1 MLGKRGPQRGLFE
14 ADTAYGAFVGR
25 DSFYGWLASQRGEL
39 FRDEQF
45 AGLYVLDNGR
55 PSVPPSLLAVAL
67 VLQTYD
73 GVSDDEAKQRADYDL
88 RWKVAL
94 GVELDARPFAKST
107 LQEFRAQLIVHDEQA
122 AIFQTSLELAK
133 RRGKFRTKSGEQRK
147 LKVALD
153 TTNILGRGAVKDT
166 YNLLGD
172 GIIKLARALAKL
184 AGQPLA
190 AWAEEQGY
198 GRYLGPTSLK
208 GTAEIDWGDAGE
220 RRRFLGA
227 IVADADRLLEQA
239 RVART
244 GLEAGSAAET
254 ALLEAAG
261 LLSRVLVQDVERRED
276 GPAIKEGVAKDRL
289 LSVHDPEMRH
299 GRKSASKR
307 FDGHKAAVAVDTD
320 EPLIT
325 AVTVLPGNAPDAE
338 GALELIEQTE
348 ANTGCVVDET
358 LGDCAYGSGET
369 RQAFA
374 AAGRPLVAKVP
385 SPSNQ
390 GCFPKTAFVLD
401 LEATSATCPAGQ
413 TSQDFRPSPTGG
425 GQFRFATAVCEA
437 CPLRAQ
443 CVRGV
448 GGRTVAVHP
457 QERLLQEARAFQ
469 ASPAFAEYRRR
480 RQMVEH
486 RIARLVQLGIRQ
498 ARDVGTPKVLFQLLM
513 AAAVANLTYLAA
525 SASQSPGLDSG
536 AIGLLA
542 ASLGILLVVLT
553 GALGPRWPAD
563 APIAFKSIRTSSR
576 GRHLAPLPT
585 AFITPRLSAGLL
597 AGDCRRWRGRS
608 HAR

>member
-39 FRDEQF
+39 FRDEAF

-55 PSVPPSLLAVAL
+55 PSVPPSLLATAL

-107 LQEFRAQLIVHDEQA
+107 LQEFRAQLIVHEQA
-122 AIFQTSLELAK
+122 AAIFRASLELAK
-133 RRGKFRTKSGEQRK
+133 RRGKFRTPGGQRK
-147 LKVALD
+147 LTVALD

-172 GIIKLARALAKL
+172 GIVKLARVLAKL
-184 AGQPLA
+184 AGQPLT
-190 AWAEEQGY
+190 AWAGEQGY
-198 GRYLGPTSLK
+198 GRYVGPTSLK
-208 GTAEIDWGDAGE
+208 GTAEIDWSDASE
-220 RRRFLGA
+220 RRRFLA
-227 IVADADRLLEQA
+227 EIVADADRLLEQA

-244 GLEAGSAAET
+244 GLELGSAAEAT
-254 ALLEAAG
+254 LVEAAG
-261 LLSRVLVQDVERRED
+261 LLSRVLLQDVERRED
-276 GPAIKEGVAKDRL
+276 GPALKQGVARDRL

-325 AVTVLPGNAPDAE
+325 AVAVLPGNAPDAD

-348 ANTGCVVDET
+348 ATTGCAVDET

-374 AAGRPLVAKVP
+374 EAGRTLIAKVP
-385 SPSNQ
+385 SATNQ
-390 GCFPKTAFVLD
+390 GCFPKTAFALD
-401 LEATSATCPAGQ
+401 LDAGSATCPAGR
-413 TSQDFRPSPTGG
+413 TTQDFRPDPAGG
-425 GQFRFATAVCEA
+425 GQFRFAAAVCAA
-437 CPLRAQ
+437 CPRRAQ

-448 GGRTVAVHP
+448 SGRTVAVHP
-457 QERLLQEARAFQ
+457 QERLLQEARALQ

-480 RQMVEH
+480 RQVVEH

-498 ARDVGTPKVLFQLLM
+498 ARDLGRANTAFQLLM

-525 SASQSPGLDSG
+525 TTSQPTDATSG
-536 AIGLLA
+536 ASGLVVALVGLL
-542 ASLGILLVVLT
+542 GLLVSPD
-553 GALGPRWPAD
+553 LGPERPFSAAD
-563 APIAFKSIRTSSR
+563 ALTPARRASR
-576 GRHLAPLPT
+576 GQQPIRLPT
-585 AFITPRLSAGLL
+585 ALSWPG
-597 AGDCRRWRGRS
+597 CRPGS
-608 HAR
+608 

>member
-1 MLGKRGPQRGLFE
+1 MLGKRGAQRGLFE

-39 FRDEQF
+39 FRDEAF
-45 AGLYVLDNGR
+45 AGLYVLNNGR
-55 PSVPPSLLAVAL
+55 PSVPPSLLATAL

-107 LQEFRAQLIVHDEQA
+107 LQEFRAQLIVHEQA
-122 AIFQTSLELAK
+122 AAIFRTSLELAQ
-133 RRGKFRTKSGEQRK
+133 RRGKFRNKTGEKRR

-172 GIIKLARALAKL
+172 GIVKLARVLAKL
-184 AGQPLA
+184 AGQPLT
-190 AWAEEQGY
+190 AWAEAQGY
-198 GRYLGPTSLK
+198 GRYVGATSLK
-208 GTAEIDWGDAGE
+208 GTAEIDWSDAE
-220 RRRFLGA
+220 QRRRFLGE

-239 RVART
+239 RTART
-244 GLEAGSAAET
+244 GLDAGSAAE
-254 ALLEAAG
+254 ASLLEAAG
-261 LLSRVLVQDVERRED
+261 LLSRVLVQDVERRSD
-276 GPAIKEGVAKDRL
+276 GPAIKDGVAKDRL

-307 FDGHKAAVAVDTD
+307 FDGYKAAVAVDTD
-320 EPLIT
+320 EPLIV
-325 AVTVLPGNAPDAE
+325 AVDVLAGNAPDAE
-338 GALELIEQTE
+338 GALDLVEQTE
-348 ANTGCVVDET
+348 ATTGCAVDET
-358 LGDCAYGSGET
+358 MGDCAYGSGET

-374 AAGRPLVAKVP
+374 DAGRTLVAKVP
-385 SPSNQ
+385 AATNQ
-390 GCFPKTAFVLD
+390 GCLPKTAFTLD
-401 LEATSATCPAGQ
+401 LEATSATCPGGQ
-413 TSQDFRPSPTGG
+413 TTRDFKPSPTGG
-425 GQFRFATAVCEA
+425 GQFHFAAAVCAA

-448 GGRTVAVHP
+448 GGRTVSVHP
-457 QERLLQEARAFQ
+457 QERLLQAARAFQ

-498 ARDVGTPKVLFQLLM
+498 ARDIGTPKIRFQLLM
-513 AAAVANLTYLAA
+513 AAAVANLTYLATTTSQHA
-525 SASQSPGLDSG
+525 DQDSA

-542 ASLGILLVVLT
+542 ALLGLLLLVVMDT
-553 GALGPRWPAD
+553 RGSRSPAD
-563 APIAFKSIRTSSR
+563 APIAFGAPRTTSR
-576 GRHLAPLPT
+576 GRHYRELPT
-585 AFITPRLSAGLL
+585 AVIRPG
-597 AGDCRRWRGRS
+597 CRPGF
-608 HAR
+608 

>member
-25 DSFYGWLASQRGEL
+25 DSVYGWLASQRGEL

-55 PSVPPSLLAVAL
+55 PSVPPSLLATAL

-73 GVSDDEAKQRADYDL
+73 GVSDEEAKQRADYDL

-107 LQEFRAQLIVHDEQA
+107 LQEFRAQLIVHEQA
-122 AIFQTSLELAK
+122 AAIFRTSLELAK
-133 RRGKFRTKSGEQRK
+133 RRGKFRTKDGEKRK

-166 YNLLGD
+166 SNLLGD
-172 GIIKLARALAKL
+172 GIVKLARVLAKL
-184 AGQPLA
+184 VGQPLA
-190 AWAEEQGY
+190 AWAAEHGY
-198 GRYLGPTSLK
+198 GRYVGQTSLK

-220 RRRFLGA
+220 RRQFLGE

-239 RVART
+239 RAART
-244 GLEAGSAAET
+244 GLEAGGPAEAT
-254 ALLEAAG
+254 LLEAAG

-276 GPAIKEGVAKDRL
+276 GPAIKQGVAKDRL

-320 EPLIT
+320 EPIIT
-325 AVTVLPGNAPDAE
+325 AVTVLAGNAPDAE
-338 GALELIEQTE
+338 GALELVEQTE
-348 ANTGCVVDET
+348 ANTGCAVEAAM
-358 LGDCAYGSGET
+358 GDCAYGSGET

-374 AAGRPLVAKVP
+374 EAGRTLVAKVP
-385 SPSNQ
+385 TPSNQ
-390 GCFPKTAFVLD
+390 GCFPKTAFTLD

-413 TSQDFRPSPTGG
+413 TTRDFRPSPTGG
-425 GQFRFATAVCEA
+425 GQFRFAAAVCAA
-437 CPLRAQ
+437 CPLRAR

-448 GGRTVAVHP
+448 GGRTVTVHP
-457 QERLLQEARAFQ
+457 QERLLQEARALQ

-480 RQMVEH
+480 RQKVEH

-498 ARDVGTPKVLFQLLM
+498 ARDVGTPKILFQLLM
-513 AAAVANLTYLAA
+513 AAAVANLTYLAT
-525 SASQSPGLDSG
+525 SVNQPSG
-536 AIGLLA
+536 PAAALAALLA
-542 ASLGILLVVLT
+542 LLLVVMMRTRGLT
-553 GALGPRWPAD
+553 RPAD
-563 APIAFKSIRTSSR
+563 APLAFRSPRTTSR
-576 GRHLAPLPT
+576 GWQQRALPS
-585 AFITPRLSAGLL
+585 AFIRPG
-597 AGDCRRWRGRS
+597 CRPGF
-608 HAR
+608 

>member
-39 FRDEQF
+39 FRDEEF

-55 PSVPPSLLAVAL
+55 PSVPPSLLAMAL
-67 VLQTYD
+67 VLQTYE
-73 GVSDDEAKQRADYDL
+73 GVSDDEAKQRADSDL

-107 LQEFRAQLIVHDEQA
+107 LQEFRAQLIVHQEQA
-122 AIFQTSLELAK
+122 AIFRASLELAR

-172 GIIKLARALAKL
+172 GIVKLARVLAKL
-184 AGQPLA
+184 SGQAVA
-190 AWAEEQGY
+190 AWALEHGY
-198 GRYLGPTSLK
+198 GRYAGHTSLK
-208 GTAEIDWGDAGE
+208 GTAEIDWSDANE
-220 RRRFLGA
+220 RRRFLGE

-244 GLEAGSAAET
+244 GLDAGSAAEAT
-254 ALLEAAG
+254 LLDAAG

-276 GPAIKEGVAKDRL
+276 GPALKQGVAKDRL

-299 GRKSASKR
+299 GRKSASTR
-307 FDGHKAAVAVDTD
+307 FDGHKAAVVVDTD

-325 AVTVLPGNAPDAE
+325 AVAVLAGNAPDAE
-338 GALELIEQTE
+338 GALELLEQTE
-348 ANTGCVVDET
+348 ANTRCPVDEAM
-358 LGDCAYGSGET
+358 GDCAYGSGQT

-374 AAGRPLVAKVP
+374 EAERTIVAKVP
-385 SPSNQ
+385 SATNQ
-390 GCFPKTAFVLD
+390 GWFPKTAFVLD
-401 LEATSATCPAGQ
+401 LEAGSATCPGGQ
-413 TSQDFRPSPTGG
+413 TTHDLKPSPAGG
-425 GQFRFATAVCEA
+425 GPFRFAAAACAA

-448 GGRTVAVHP
+448 GGRTVALHP
-457 QERLLQEARAFQ
+457 QERLLQAARAFQ
-469 ASPAFAEYRRR
+469 ASPTFAAYRQR
-480 RQMVEH
+480 RQTVEH

-498 ARDVGTPKVLFQLLM
+498 ARYLGRAKTEFQLLM

-525 SASQSPGLDSG
+525 SPDHPTGADLGVSGLVSVLL
-536 AIGLLA
+536 GLLLVL
-542 ASLGILLVVLT
+542 ASGR
-553 GALGPRWPAD
+553 LGPRRPVGDLGVLNDFRRAQ
-563 APIAFKSIRTSSR
+563 TTSR
-576 GRHLAPLPT
+576 GRLPAPLPT
-585 AFITPRLSAGLL
+585 ACTLPGSRPGF
-597 AGDCRRWRGRS
+597 
-608 HAR
+608 

>member
-39 FRDEQF
+39 FRDEAF

-73 GVSDDEAKQRADYDL
+73 GVSDEEAKQRADDDL

-107 LQEFRAQLIVHDEQA
+107 LQEFRAQLIVHQEAA
-122 AIFQTSLELAK
+122 AIFQQSLELAK
-133 RRGKFRTKSGEQRK
+133 RRGTFRTKSGEKRK

-172 GIIKLARALAKL
+172 GLVKLARVLAKL
-184 AGQPLA
+184 SGHALGVWAAEHGYERYVGQ
-190 AWAEEQGY
+190 
-198 GRYLGPTSLK
+198 TSLK
-208 GTAEIDWGDAGE
+208 GTAEIDWGDAE
-220 RRRFLGA
+220 QRRRFLGE

-239 RVART
+239 RVARSD
-244 GLEAGSAAET
+244 LEAGSTAET
-254 ALLEAAG
+254 MLLEAAG

-276 GPAIKEGVAKDRL
+276 GPAIKQGVAKDRL

-320 EPLIT
+320 EPLIV
-325 AVTVLPGNAPDAE
+325 AVDVLAGNAPDAE
-338 GALELIEQTE
+338 GALELVEQAE
-348 ANTGCVVDET
+348 ATTGCTVEAT
-358 LGDCAYGSGET
+358 MGDCAYGSGET

-374 AAGRPLVAKVP
+374 EAGRTIVAKVP
-385 SPSNQ
+385 AASNQ

-413 TSQDFRPSPTGG
+413 TTQDFKPSPAGG
-425 GQFRFATAVCEA
+425 GQFRFDAAVCAA

-443 CVRGV
+443 CVRGS
-448 GGRTVAVHP
+448 GGRTVSVHP
-457 QERLLQEARAFQ
+457 QERLLQEARALQ

-498 ARDVGTPKVLFQLLM
+498 ARDVGTPKIRFQLLM

-525 SASQSPGLDSG
+525 TATQPTGPDSG
-536 AIGLLA
+536 
-542 ASLGILLVVLT
+542 V
-553 GALGPRWPAD
+553 
-563 APIAFKSIRTSSR
+563 F
-576 GRHLAPLPT
+576 
-585 AFITPRLSAGLL
+585 GLL
-597 AGDCRRWRGRS
+597 AGLLTLLVVVISRTLRPSWFAEAPNPCQSIRTASRGRQPTS
-608 HAR
+608 LPTALIRPGCRPGF

>member
-14 ADTAYGAFVGR
+14 ADTAYAAFVGR

-39 FRDEQF
+39 FRDEAF

-55 PSVPPSLLAVAL
+55 PSVPPSLLATAL
-67 VLQTYD
+67 VLQTYE

-107 LQEFRAQLIVHDEQA
+107 LQEFRAQLIVHQEQA
-122 AIFQTSLELAK
+122 AIFQASLELAK
-133 RRGKFRTKSGEQRK
+133 RRGKFRTKGGEKRK

-172 GIIKLARALAKL
+172 GIVKLARVLAKL
-184 AGQPLA
+184 AGQSLVDWA
-190 AWAEEQGY
+190 AAHGY
-198 GRYLGPTSLK
+198 GRYVGPTSLE
-208 GTAEIDWGDAGE
+208 GTAEIDWGDATE
-220 RRRFLGA
+220 RRRFLGE
-227 IVADADRLLEQA
+227 IVSDADRLLEQA
-239 RVART
+239 RTVRT
-244 GLEAGSAAET
+244 GLEAGSPAEAT
-254 ALLEAAG
+254 LVEAAG
-261 LLSRVLVQDVERRED
+261 LLGRVLLQDVERRDD
-276 GPAIKEGVAKDRL
+276 GPVLRQGVAKDRL

-299 GRKSASKR
+299 GRKSASRR

-325 AVTVLPGNAPDAE
+325 AVAVLAGNAPDAE

-348 ANTGCVVDET
+348 ANTGCAVDVT
-358 LGDCAYGSGET
+358 MGDCAYGSGET

-374 AAGRPLVAKVP
+374 EAGRTLVAKVP

-401 LEATSATCPAGQ
+401 LDAATATCPAGQ
-413 TSQDFRPSPTGG
+413 TTQDFRPGPDGG
-425 GQFRFATAVCEA
+425 GQLRFDAAVCAA
-437 CPLRAQ
+437 CPLRPQ

-448 GGRTVAVHP
+448 GGRTVTVHP
-457 QERLLQEARAFQ
+457 QERLLQEARALQ
-469 ASPAFAEYRRR
+469 ASPSFGEYRRR
-480 RQMVEH
+480 RQRVEH

-498 ARDVGTPKVLFQLLM
+498 ARDIGTPKVRFQLLM

-525 SASQSPGLDSG
+525 STSADPGAFGLV
-536 AIGLLA
+536 AMLGLLLA
-542 ASLGILLVVLT
+542 VLSP
-553 GALGPRWPAD
+553 ALGPTRLAGAPD
-563 APIAFKSIRTSSR
+563 AGIGTHTTSR
-576 GRHLAPLPT
+576 GRQLTSLPT
-585 AFITPRLSAGLL
+585 VFTTPG
-597 AGDCRRWRGRS
+597 CRPGF
-608 HAR
+608 

>member
-14 ADTAYGAFVGR
+14 ADTTYGAFVGR

-39 FRDEQF
+39 FRDEEF

-94 GVELDARPFAKST
+94 GVELDVRPFATST
-107 LQEFRAQLIVHDEQA
+107 LQEFRAQLIVHQEQA

-172 GIIKLARALAKL
+172 GIVKLARVLAKL
-184 AGQPLA
+184 SGQTLA
-190 AWAEEQGY
+190 VWAEANGY
-198 GRYLGPTSLK
+198 RRYVGTISLK
-208 GTAEIDWGDAGE
+208 GTAEIDWGDAE
-220 RRRFLGA
+220 QRRRFPGE

-239 RVART
+239 RVVRS
-244 GLEAGSAAET
+244 GLEAGSAAEAT
-254 ALLEAAG
+254 LLEAAG

-276 GPAIKEGVAKDRL
+276 GPALTQGVAKDRL

-307 FDGHKAAVAVDTD
+307 FNGHKAAIVVDTD
-320 EPLIT
+320 EPIIT
-325 AVTVLPGNAPDAE
+325 AVAVLAGNAPDAE
-338 GALELIEQTE
+338 GALDLVEQTE
-348 ANTGCVVDET
+348 ANTGCMVEAT
-358 LGDCAYGSGET
+358 MGDCAYGSGET

-374 AAGRPLVAKVP
+374 EAGRTIVAKVP
-385 SPSNQ
+385 NPSNQ
-390 GCFPKTAFVLD
+390 GCSPKTAFVLD

-413 TSQDFRPSPTGG
+413 TTQDFKPSPTGG
-425 GQFRFATAVCEA
+425 GQFRFASSVCAA

-443 CVRGV
+443 CVRGA

-457 QERLLQEARAFQ
+457 QERLLQAARAFQ
-469 ASPAFAEYRRR
+469 ASLVFAEYRRR

-498 ARDVGTPKVLFQLLM
+498 ARDVGMPKVLFQLLM

-525 SASQSPGLDSG
+525 TTQPSGPDSAALELLTALLGL
-536 AIGLLA
+536 
-542 ASLGILLVVLT
+542 LLVVMT
-553 GALGPRWPAD
+553 GTRRPTWPAD
-563 APIAFKSIRTSSR
+563 APIAFDSPRAPSR
-576 GRHLAPLPT
+576 GRQSRELPT
-585 AFITPRLSAGLL
+585 TFIRPG
-597 AGDCRRWRGRS
+597 CRPGF
-608 HAR
+608 

>member
-1 MLGKRGPQRGLFE
+1 MLGKRRPQRGLFE

-39 FRDEQF
+39 FRDEAF

-107 LQEFRAQLIVHDEQA
+107 LQEFRAQLIVHEEQA
-122 AIFQTSLELAK
+122 AIFQQSLELAK
-133 RRGKFRTKSGEQRK
+133 RRGKFRTKTGERRK

-172 GIIKLARALAKL
+172 GIVKLARVLAKL
-184 AGQPLA
+184 SRQPWG
-190 AWAEEQGY
+190 AWAEAEGY
-198 GRYLGPTSLK
+198 GRYVGPTSLK
-208 GTAEIDWGDAGE
+208 GTAEIDWGDATE
-220 RRRFLGA
+220 RRRFLGE
-227 IVADADRLLEQA
+227 IVADADRLLAQA
-239 RVART
+239 RVVRS
-244 GLEAGSAAET
+244 GLAPGSTAEAT
-254 ALLEAAG
+254 LLEAAG
-261 LLSRVLVQDVERRED
+261 LLSRVLLQDVERRED
-276 GPAIKEGVAKDRL
+276 GPTIREGVAQDRL

-307 FDGHKAAVAVDTD
+307 FDGYKAAVAADTD
-320 EPLIT
+320 EPLIV
-325 AVTVLPGNAPDAE
+325 AVEVLAGNASDAE
-338 GALELIEQTE
+338 GALELVEQTE
-348 ANTGCVVDET
+348 TNTGCVVDET

-374 AAGRPLVAKVP
+374 AAGRTIVAKVP
-385 SPSNQ
+385 NPSNQ
-390 GCFPKTAFVLD
+390 GYFPKTAFVLD
-401 LEATSATCPAGQ
+401 LDATSATCPAGQ
-413 TSQDFRPSPTGG
+413 TTQDFRPSATGG
-425 GQFRFATAVCEA
+425 GQFRFAPAGCAA

-443 CVRGV
+443 CVRGS
-448 GGRTVAVHP
+448 GGRTVTVHP
-457 QERLLQEARAFQ
+457 QERLLRAARAFQ

-480 RQMVEH
+480 RQAVEH

-498 ARDVGTPKVLFQLLM
+498 ARDVGTPKVRFQLLL

-525 SASQSPGLDSG
+525 TTTSPQSDVAGLVG
-536 AIGLLA
+536 VLMGLLM
-542 ASLGILLVVLT
+542 LVMSR
-553 GALGPRWPAD
+553 ALGPEWPG
-563 APIAFKSIRTSSR
+563 APLGLLRPTRTSSP
-576 GRHLAPLPT
+576 GRPLTSRPT
-585 AFITPRLSAGLL
+585 ELVRPG
-597 AGDCRRWRGRS
+597 CRPGF
-608 HAR
+608 